1 MESNETSIFVVTRPS
16 SPIIED
22 LKSIR
27 MGLNISW
34 KSDVNSK
41 QEQYEVLYSRNGTSD
56 LRTQKT
62 KESRLVIKNLQ
73 PGAGYELKV
82 FAVSHDLRSEPHAYF
97 QAVCKFEEED
107 FEIFYLIRNYY
118 VSDPNP
124 PRNMTIE
131 TVRSNSVLVHWSPP
145 ESGEFTEYSIRY
157 RTDSEQQW
165 VRLPSVRS
173 TEADITDM
181 TKGEKYTIQVN
192 TVSFGVESPVPQE
205 VNTTVPPNPVSNIIQ
220 LVDSRNI
227 TLEWPKPEGRVESYI
242 LKWWPS
248 DNPGRVQ
255 TKNVSENKSGEL
267 AIDWIDDAFSNPE
280 YKPETL
286 SHPFV

>member
-1 MESNETSIFVVTRPS
+1 
-16 SPIIED
+16 
-22 LKSIR
+22 
-27 MGLNISW
+27 
-34 KSDVNSK
+34 
-41 QEQYEVLYSRNGTSD
+41 
-56 LRTQKT
+56 
-62 KESRLVIKNLQ
+62 
-73 PGAGYELKV
+73 
-82 FAVSHDLRSEPHAYF
+82 
-97 QAVCKFEEED
+97 
-107 FEIFYLIRNYY
+107 
-118 VSDPNP
+118 
-124 PRNMTIE
+124 MTIE

-145 ESGEFTEYSIRY
+145 DGGEFTEYSIRY

-192 TVSFGVESPVPQE
+192 TVSFGVESPNPQE

-248 DNPGRVQ
+248 DNPSRVQ
-255 TKNVSENKSGEL
+255 TKNVSENKSGKWS
-267 AIDWIDDAFSNPE
+267 IDRGVLGCRRAVDLQLDSFSPQQMI
-280 YKPETL
+280 
-286 SHPFV
+286 FRR

>member
-1 MESNETSIFVVTRPS
+1 
-16 SPIIED
+16 
-22 LKSIR
+22 
-27 MGLNISW
+27 
-34 KSDVNSK
+34 
-41 QEQYEVLYSRNGTSD
+41 
-56 LRTQKT
+56 
-62 KESRLVIKNLQ
+62 
-73 PGAGYELKV
+73 
-82 FAVSHDLRSEPHAYF
+82 
-97 QAVCKFEEED
+97 
-107 FEIFYLIRNYY
+107 
-118 VSDPNP
+118 
-124 PRNMTIE
+124 MTIE

-267 AIDWIDDAFSNPE
+267 AIDWIDDAFSNPIGNRTALSPPKNGGGGISQFSHTFSCRFSRSFPASPAHRTMCSSSHSKATE
-280 YKPETL
+280 SQITVVTL
-286 SHPFV
+286 